1 VLLLVVELRHALQLG
16 KATQVLEHTA
26 PLLYTMYA
34 LLEQLLAEDVM
45 YPAPAALD
53 LILEVHQVLTVHIV
67 FQTQLVLKELFL
79 EVDATDHLLQAVP
92 ARILE
97 VLLEHRVRTLV
108 AIPALKAAH

>member
-1 VLLLVVELRHALQLG
+1 
-16 KATQVLEHTA
+16 
-26 PLLYTMYA
+26 MYV

-53 LILEVHQVLTVHIV
+53 LIQVVQLELPVHIV

-79 EVDATDHLLQAVP
+79 EVDATDHLLQVVP

-97 VLLEHRVRTLV
+97 VLLEHLVRTLV